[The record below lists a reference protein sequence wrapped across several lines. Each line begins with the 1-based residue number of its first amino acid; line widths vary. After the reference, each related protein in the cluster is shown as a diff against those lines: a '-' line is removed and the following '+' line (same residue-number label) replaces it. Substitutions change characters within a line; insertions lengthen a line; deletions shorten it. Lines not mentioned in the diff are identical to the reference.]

1 MTLTPRTFGW
11 LRDGIGNARAAREIE
26 NQMSIGQIGEV
37 FYVDPIASS
46 ASDTNTGTS
55 PLEAFENL
63 QAGIDACVAD
73 RGDLIIRMRGY
84 DQPSATVNFNK
95 QGITVIAENWGQ
107 NYHAQGEY
115 FTTDTSN
122 TDGPAARITAG
133 CHLIGLGFAGVQA
146 SGDTDTATV
155 QIDGSSAATDGFGTW
170 LDHCYFTNWDRA
182 AVNYGVVN
190 QGAARV
196 RISNSSFYGG
206 AATNVLDAG
215 ILHDESTTGGGGRP
229 GEVDCYKNRYQ
240 HCTYAHEVV
249 SGSRV
254 VNSIWDSEMMGF
266 QAVGDVWVKYLKLN
280 VLGGGGA
287 VHGAHIMNNNFATA
301 VGTGTF
307 SHTQAQL
314 ITEGYQF
321 SNNHYGSNLSNL

>member
-1 MTLTPRTFGW
+1 M
-11 LRDGIGNARAAREIE
+11 RDGLGNLRAAREIE
-26 NQMSIGQIGEV
+26 SFLSLGQIGRV
-37 FYVDPIASS
+37 WWFDPIVGADGNSGER
-46 ASDTNTGTS
+46 ADDAKGTFQG
-55 PLEAFENL
+55 A
-63 QAGIDACVAD
+63 IDLTVAN

-84 DQPSATVNFNK
+84 DQPSATVNFDTF
-95 QGITVIAENWGQ
+95 GITAIAENFGQ

-115 FTTDTSN
+115 FTTDPSN
-122 TDGPAARITAG
+122 TDGPAARITQA

-155 QIDGSSAATDGFGTW
+155 QIDGSSSSTDGYGTW
-170 LDHCYFTNWDRA
+170 LDHCYFTNWARA

-196 RISNSSFYGG
+196 RISHSSFYGG
-206 AATNVLDAG
+206 AASNVLDAG

-229 GEVDCYKNRYQ
+229 GEVDCYKNRYA

-266 QAVGDVWVKYLKLN
+266 NAPADVWVKYLKLN

-287 VHGAHIMNNNFATA
+287 VHGAHIMNTNFAT
-301 VGTGTF
+301 GINTGTF
-307 SHTQAQL
+307 SHTHAQL
-314 ITEGYQF
+314 ITEGYQL
-321 SNNHYGSNLSNL
+321 SNNHYGSDLSNLA